1 MKVKLENENTSAMKN
16 CFITDKE
23 IGLYGFYGLTYFEL
37 EVFNEEIIT
46 LSKEQLYALKA
57 CIDRMIA
64 EIEK

>member
-1 MKVKLENENTSAMKN
+1 MKIKLENENTPVMKN
-16 CFITDKE
+16 CFITDGE

-37 EVFNEEIIT
+37 VISNEGVT